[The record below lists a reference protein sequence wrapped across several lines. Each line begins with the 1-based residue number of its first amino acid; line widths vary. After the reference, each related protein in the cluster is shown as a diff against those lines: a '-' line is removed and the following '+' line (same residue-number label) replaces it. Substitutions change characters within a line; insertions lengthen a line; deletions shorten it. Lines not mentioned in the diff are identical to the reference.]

1 MCFTDIMSLFL
12 FSILFHYS
20 LLCLVIQSCL
30 TLCDPMDWGPPG
42 SSVHGD
48 SPGKNTGV
56 GWHALLQ
63 GVFPTQ
69 GSNPGL
75 PHCRQFFTSWAT
87 REAQESGDLGINSSL
102 ICDHVIFVMAA
113 SLGYLP
119 FRWGGWGGGG
129 IPYWTQQ
136 KSGWWGPVYMEVPV
150 LDSERHQCFQSVP
163 QDSVR
168 CRYFKEKMFLI
179 GISLKK
185 FRIKKAKWSLF
196 VYFLQWRPARI
207 LSMIMCSLSFQT
219 GQYVVL
225 CKLTWTWNIFGI

>member
-1 MCFTDIMSLFL
+1 MSNSLWPHGL
-12 FSILFHYS
+12 YS
-20 LLCLVIQSCL
+20 
-30 TLCDPMDWGPPG
+30 PWN
-42 SSVHGD
+42 
-48 SPGKNTGV
+48 SPGQNTGV
-56 GWHALLQ
+56 GCLFLLQ
-63 GVFPTQ
+63 GIFPTQ
-69 GSNPGL
+69 GLNPGL

-87 REAQESGDLGINSSL
+87 REARESGDLGINSSL

-136 KSGWWGPVYMEVPV
+136 KSGWWGPVCMEVPV

-207 LSMIMCSLSFQT
+207 LSMIMCSLYFQT